1 MDTGM
6 MVFCVKT
13 ARWSCRERVEKAQW
27 RSRKENDG
35 VFLCQNERKPE
46 VTACLDLFSMTLPYR
61 ISIAVLYS
69 LKVIYMYLN
78 YNILE

>member
-1 MDTGM
+1 
-6 MVFCVKT
+6 MVSSCVK
-13 ARWSCRERVEKAQW
+13 W
-27 RSRKENDG
+27 
-35 VFLCQNERKPE
+35 KPE